1 MGSRSIYSIAVGAC
15 NVLALTKSGLVYAW
29 GTNTNYQ
36 LGNGAATNT
45 SQLQPLLINFGALQ
59 LYKAVLLA
67 IGSIDAMVVTNDNQL
82 VGWGSN
88 TYGAL
93 GDGTVTARTTPVVTS
108 KGAIGATRKI
118 VGLYMAYHTMVLTDD
133 NRLFTW
139 GYNAAGQLGDGSTN
153 NRFQPNFIYYI
164 GDLYQKTIS
173 KVAVGGNFNLVLTSG
188 TSIAYSY

>member
-1 MGSRSIYSIAVGAC
+1 MTSQSIYSIAVGSS

-29 GTNTNYQ
+29 GKNIYNQ
-36 LGNGAATNT
+36 LGNGATNMY
-45 SQLQPLLINFGALQ
+45 QLQPSLVNLGALQ
-59 LYKAVLLA
+59 YRKAVLLA
-67 IGSIDAMVVTNDNQL
+67 IGSVDAMVVTNDNQL

-93 GDGTVTARTTPVVTS
+93 GDGTVTARTSPVVTS

-153 NRFQPNFIYYI
+153 NRYQPNFVYYI

-173 KVAVGGNFNLVLTSG
+173 KIAVGGNFNLVLTSG
-188 TSIAYSY
+188 K

>member
-1 MGSRSIYSIAVGAC
+1 MGGQSIYSISVGARAA
-15 NVLALTKSGLVYAW
+15 LALTKTGFVYAW

-36 LGNGAATNT
+36 LGNGAAT
-45 SQLQPLLINFGALQ
+45 SSAQLQPLLVNFGALQ
-59 LYKAVLLA
+59 YRKAVLLA
-67 IGSIDAMVVTNDNQL
+67 VGSIDAMVVTNDNQL

-88 TYGAL
+88 TNGAL
-93 GDGTVTARTTPVVTS
+93 GDGTVNARTTPVVTS

-153 NRFQPNFIYYI
+153 NRYQPNFVYYI

-173 KVAVGGNFNLVLTSG
+173 KIAVGGNFNLVLTSG
-188 TSIAYSY
+188 T